1 MSVENPPGANPESG
15 VGQGG
20 NGNGAR
26 NVRQRVAVVPDWA
39 CQKLP
44 PLIQNI
50 RQKPGATTSGQRINR
65 SWELQSLEDLVHNG
79 GRHGTVSLF
88 KIMKI
93 ASNKSDDKMKVQ
105 IRARGGRNQNAS
117 AVRWQR
123 SVTLLCLLSST
134 NGNMCMLFHGCGNNT
149 QLFANELSMGSM
161 DLREFQHSYV
171 SHKFLII
178 TDCAVFPK
186 ALA

>member
-1 MSVENPPGANPESG
+1 MSVENPPGADPESG
-15 VGQGG
+15 ARQGG

-26 NVRQRVAVVPDWA
+26 KFQQRVAVVPDWA

-88 KIMKI
+88 KVMKI
-93 ASNKSDDKMKVQ
+93 ASNRSDDKMRVQ
-105 IRARGGRNQNAS
+105 IRARGGRNQNAL
-117 AVRWQR
+117 AVRWQQTV
-123 SVTLLCLLSST
+123 SLMCLLLST
-134 NGNMCMLFHGCGNNT
+134 NGNICILFHGYGNNA
-149 QLFANELSMGSM
+149 QLFANELSMGSG
-161 DLREFQHSYV
+161 DLREFQHSCV
-171 SHKFLII
+171 LCEF
-178 TDCAVFPK
+178 
-186 ALA
+186 